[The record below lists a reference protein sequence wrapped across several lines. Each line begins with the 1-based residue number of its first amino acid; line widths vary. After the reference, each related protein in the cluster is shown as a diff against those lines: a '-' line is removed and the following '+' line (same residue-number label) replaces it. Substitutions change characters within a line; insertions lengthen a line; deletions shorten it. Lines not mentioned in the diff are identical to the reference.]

1 MLSFH
6 FISFRFISFQSI
18 SFRFVSFYFIWF
30 RFVSFHL
37 FSFHFSP
44 FHLFSFVSFHFF
56 RFISFR
62 FISFHLVLISV
73 ISFLF
78 VSFFVSFRFIW
89 SLNQSFI
96 QYYQAIS
103 ECTAEEGGDENTDT
117 FNIIRSNILFF
128 HGFYGILSY
137 DPLTLRQSGGPLSPL
152 KGPLQIPLL
161 LLNT

>member
-6 FISFRFISFQSI
+6 FISFHFISVHFI
-18 SFRFVSFYFIWF
+18 SFRFFSFHLVSFRVISFIFVSFHFISVHFIYFRSFHFISFVSF

-37 FSFHFSP
+37 
-44 FHLFSFVSFHFF
+44 
-56 RFISFR
+56 
-62 FISFHLVLISV
+62 VLIRV